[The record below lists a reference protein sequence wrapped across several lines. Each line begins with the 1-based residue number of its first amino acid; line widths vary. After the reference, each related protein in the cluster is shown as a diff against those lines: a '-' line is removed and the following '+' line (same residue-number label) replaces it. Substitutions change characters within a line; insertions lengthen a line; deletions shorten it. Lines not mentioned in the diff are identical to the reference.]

1 MTGIIAIIAS
11 IPLFLLGLS
20 ASLLIVAFVEWWSG
34 RDR

>member
-1 MTGIIAIIAS
+1 MTGIIKN

>member
-1 MTGIIAIIAS
+1 MTGIIMN